1 VRTFSPEKA
10 GLTLDRFV
18 FASRR
23 ALPGIE
29 CDVWGA
35 AGTACRVQGRADSAR
50 EQAGGQSAQ
59 EQAGGQGTAR
69 TDGLKDTAGQWKAG
83 TDYLGTA
90 GICAEVDQATAD
102 SDYLG
107 KADIDAGVDQAKAGS
122 GGQGADVCGLVGI
135 ASRLETEGTAA
146 CGLKSA
152 GN

>member
-1 VRTFSPEKA
+1 VQTFAPEKA
-10 GLTLDRFV
+10 GLNLDRFV
-18 FASRR
+18 FALRR
-23 ALPGIE
+23 ALLGIE

-35 AGTACRVQGRADSAR
+35 AGTACCRVQGRADSAHR
-50 EQAGGQSAQ
+50 GE
-59 EQAGGQGTAR
+59 AGGQGTSR
-69 TDGLKDTAGQWKAG
+69 TDGLNHTAGQRKAG